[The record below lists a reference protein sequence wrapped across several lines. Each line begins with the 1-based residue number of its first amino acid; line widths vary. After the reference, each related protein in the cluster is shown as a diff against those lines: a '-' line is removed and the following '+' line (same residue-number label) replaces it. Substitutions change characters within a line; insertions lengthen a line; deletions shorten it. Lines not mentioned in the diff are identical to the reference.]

1 MGRLLTA
8 EVDSWYLPDTSG
20 VSYGIEHVKTSIVPN
35 LIDREG
41 RRLGYFHGSGYYELE
56 GADFAGLFGHGA
68 NRPEMLAPYVE
79 LVKLDAIKR
88 LDGSELTEAALD
100 LVRHHLARR
109 PVTNPV
115 LRFRKRLEQDIEWL
129 RAEGLAT
136 FHQYAFATLRQFGSA
151 AELTGSLCAWLAERG
166 EQIGELGKEFS
177 ELAAHAKT
185 AQFQLA
191 RMVSGRDI
199 DISPILDTMER
210 GWDAS
215 MELLVERYA

>member
-1 MGRLLTA
+1 M
-8 EVDSWYLPDTSG
+8 
-20 VSYGIEHVKTSIVPN
+20 PN
-35 LIDREG
+35 LIDRERG
-41 RRLGYFHGSGYYELE
+41 RLGYFHGAGYYELE
-56 GADFAGLFGHGA
+56 ADDFAGLFRHGA

-79 LVKLDAIKR
+79 LVKLDAMKR
-88 LDGSELTEAALD
+88 LEGHELTGAALD

-151 AELTGSLCAWLAERG
+151 AELTGSLCRWLAERG
-166 EQIGELGKEFS
+166 EQTAELGKEFFD
-177 ELAAHAKT
+177 LASHAKT

-191 RMVSGRDI
+191 RVVSGRDI

-210 GWDAS
+210 GWDES
-215 MELLVERYA
+215 MQLLVEQYA